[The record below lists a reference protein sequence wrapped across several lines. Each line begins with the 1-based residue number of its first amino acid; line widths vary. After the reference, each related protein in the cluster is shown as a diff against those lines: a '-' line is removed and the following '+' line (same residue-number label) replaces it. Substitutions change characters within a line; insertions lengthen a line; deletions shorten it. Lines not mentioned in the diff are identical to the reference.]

1 MNGIVL
7 ACIILVTVSVII
19 MAVYFIILMVQLTQ
33 TAKEAEDALKKV
45 NAEMEQV
52 QKISSTVRDTL
63 NFVPKAWVKVASSVL
78 PVLMTTLFRR
88 KK

>member
-63 NFVPKAWVKVASSVL
+63 NFVPKAWVKVATSVL

>member
-1 MNGIVL
+1 MNGIVV
-7 ACIILVTVSVII
+7 ACIILVTVAIIVVAIYFVIAMLQI
-19 MAVYFIILMVQLTQ
+19 TQ
-33 TAKEAEDALKKV
+33 TAKEAEEALKRV

-63 NFVPKAWVKVASSVL
+63 SFVPKAWVKVVSTVL
-78 PVLMTTLFRR
+78 PVVVTTMFKR

>member
-7 ACIILVTVSVII
+7 ACIILITVAII
-19 MAVYFIILMVQLTQ
+19 ITAVYFIIMMVQLTQ
-33 TAKEAEDALKKV
+33 TAKEAEEALKKV

-63 NFVPKAWVKVASSVL
+63 NFVPKAWVKVVSSVL
-78 PVLMTTLFRR
+78 PVLMTTLFR
-88 KK
+88 KKK

>member
-7 ACIILVTVSVII
+7 ACIMLITVAII
-19 MAVYFIILMVQLTQ
+19 ITAVYFIIMMVQLTQ
-33 TAKEAEDALKKV
+33 TAKEAEEALKKV